1 MSRQDTVVDQ
11 QLQHPTKKECS
22 SDASGRS
29 QATQASNLSR
39 KISQPSIRLHVH
51 RFISQPSIRKT

>member
-39 KISQPSIRLHVH
+39 KISQPSIRCVH